1 MVTKKKIM
9 MLLRLAMCGIFLT
22 TNFLFVFSKPTPTP
36 ILTPVPMVAEKVD
49 LENGENRLG
58 SARSSHKFNTNTII
72 CSKIQIQIQ
81 V

>member
-1 MVTKKKIM
+1 MVTKKKMM

-36 ILTPVPMVAEKVD
+36 ISTPVPMVAEKVD

-58 SARSSHKFNTNTII
+58 SARSSHKFKCNRLFEN
-72 CSKIQIQIQ
+72 KIQ